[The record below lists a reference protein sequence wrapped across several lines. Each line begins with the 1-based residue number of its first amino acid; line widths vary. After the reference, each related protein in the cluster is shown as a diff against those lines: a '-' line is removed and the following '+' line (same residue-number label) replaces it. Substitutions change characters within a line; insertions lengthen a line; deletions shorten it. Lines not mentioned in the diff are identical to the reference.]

1 MLPEGLC
8 NSLCSLNANEP
19 KLTFTSWYR
28 IRRSTGEVILDPK
41 DPNGPRFAKTVIQ
54 SCCRF
59 SYEEVQDV
67 LDGTEIPLTK
77 RPTVFGSHNSWDVL
91 CKDIFLLY
99 HVCSKVRGLRF
110 DHGSVRIDKSKMRFK
125 LNEDDVPVSYSYE
138 SHSASHWMIEELML
152 LSNQVVAMKISELG
166 GSAVL
171 RRHPPPEPKSFG
183 ELSEKIKTQLGMPD
197 WDGSTSRKLFESLQA
212 AKSKLGFKIGQLA
225 EFLVMKTMRPAQY
238 CSLRSG
244 SVHHYAL
251 SFDFYT
257 HFTSPI
263 RRYPDILVHR
273 QLQTIL
279 ELGACFLDPLTMEP
293 SEPEI
298 LGLEQQCTLCNAMK
312 KKSREAQESCDV
324 SFFCIYLRNKKEVN
338 CTRGTVMSVTEK
350 CLNIYVPKLGKDCPV
365 FFKLTSKVP
374 DWYLAKDP
382 RRAVLEEVL
391 KGPLSIT
398 YVNPSEA
405 VVTWSESDSHRVKLF
420 DQLDVVI
427 VPLETVPISFA
438 TILLPPRHHAK
449 LAAPK
454 DAEEEDAI
462 FFDHQ

>member
-1 MLPEGLC
+1 
-8 NSLCSLNANEP
+8 
-19 KLTFTSWYR
+19 
-28 IRRSTGEVILDPK
+28 
-41 DPNGPRFAKTVIQ
+41 
-54 SCCRF
+54 
-59 SYEEVQDV
+59 
-67 LDGTEIPLTK
+67 
-77 RPTVFGSHNSWDVL
+77 
-91 CKDIFLLY
+91 
-99 HVCSKVRGLRF
+99 
-110 DHGSVRIDKSKMRFK
+110 
-125 LNEDDVPVSYSYE
+125 
-138 SHSASHWMIEELML
+138 
-152 LSNQVVAMKISELG
+152 
-166 GSAVL
+166 
-171 RRHPPPEPKSFG
+171 
-183 ELSEKIKTQLGMPD
+183 MPD

-212 AKSKLGFKIGQLA
+212 VKSKLGFKMGQLA

-244 SVHHYAL
+244 AVHHYAL

-279 ELGACFLDPLTMEP
+279 ELGACCLDPLTMEP

-298 LGLEQQCTLCNAMK
+298 VSLEQQCTLCNAMK
-312 KKSREAQESCDV
+312 KKSREAQESCEV

-374 DWYLAKDP
+374 DWYLAGDP
-382 RRAVLEEVL
+382 RRADLEDIL
-391 KGPLSIT
+391 KGPLFIT

-420 DQLDVVI
+420 DQLDLVI

-438 TILLPPRHHAK
+438 TILLPPRHAK
-449 LAAPK
+449 FAAK

-462 FFDHQ
+462 FVDHQ